1 MLEIEG
7 LHTFYGDSH
16 ILQGISFF
24 VRKGEVVT
32 LLGRNGMGKTT
43 TIKSIM
49 GLIRPRAGRILFKG
63 KDIIGLKPYAIA
75 QKGIGF
81 VPDDRRIFPSLTV
94 SENLNLPVKK
104 KAEVGWQLES
114 IYEFFPILKE
124 RNKHKGF
131 ELSGGEQQMLAIAR
145 ALRMKTE
152 LMLLDEPSEGLAPS
166 LIRAIE
172 TILLE
177 IKRAGITI
185 LLVEQNT
192 RFATRVADRH
202 YILSHGEI
210 VYGGDNDDFMKREGV
225 KKKYLGI

>member
-16 ILQGISFF
+16 ILQGISFL
-24 VRKGEVVT
+24 VKEGEVVT

-63 KDIIGLKPYAIA
+63 NDIIGLKPYEVA
-75 QKGIGF
+75 QRGIGF

-94 SENLNLPVKK
+94 LENLDLPVKK
-104 KAEVGWQLES
+104 KAEAGWQLES

-172 TILLE
+172 TILQE
-177 IKRAGITI
+177 IKRAGITV

-210 VYGGDNDDFMKREGV
+210 VYGGDNDDFMKREEV

>member
-24 VRKGEVVT
+24 VKEGEVVT

-49 GLIRPRAGRILFKG
+49 GLIRPRAGRILFKSNN
-63 KDIIGLKPYAIA
+63 IVGLKPYKIA

-94 SENLNLPVKK
+94 LENLNLPIRK
-104 KAEVGWQLES
+104 EVESGWQLES

-124 RNKHKGF
+124 RSKHKGF

-172 TILLE
+172 TILVE

-210 VYGGDNDDFMKREGV
+210 VYEGDNDDFAKREGV

>member
-24 VRKGEVVT
+24 VKEREVVT

-49 GLIRPRAGRILFKG
+49 GLIRPRAGRILFKSNN
-63 KDIIGLKPYAIA
+63 IVGLKPYKIA

-94 SENLNLPVKK
+94 LENLNLPARK
-104 KAEVGWQLES
+104 EVESGWQLES

-124 RNKHKGF
+124 RRKHKGF

-145 ALRMKTE
+145 TLRMRTE
-152 LMLLDEPSEGLAPS
+152 LILLDEPSEGLAPS

-202 YILSHGEI
+202 YILSHGKI
-210 VYGGDNDDFMKREGV
+210 VYEGDNDDFMKREEV

>member
-16 ILQGISFF
+16 ILQGISFL
-24 VRKGEVVT
+24 VKEGEVVT

-63 KDIIGLKPYAIA
+63 NDIIGLKPYEVA
-75 QKGIGF
+75 QRGIGF

-94 SENLNLPVKK
+94 LENLDLPVKK
-104 KAEVGWQLES
+104 KAEAGWQLES

-166 LIRAIE
+166 LIKAIE
-172 TILLE
+172 TILQE
-177 IKRAGITI
+177 IKRAGITV

-210 VYGGDNDDFMKREGV
+210 VYGGDNDDFMKRGEV

>member
-24 VRKGEVVT
+24 VKEREVVT

-49 GLIRPRAGRILFKG
+49 GLIRPRAGRILFKSNN
-63 KDIIGLKPYAIA
+63 IVGLKPYKIA

-94 SENLNLPVKK
+94 LENLNLPARK
-104 KAEVGWQLES
+104 EVESGWQLES

-124 RNKHKGF
+124 RRKHKGF

-145 ALRMKTE
+145 ALRMRTE
-152 LMLLDEPSEGLAPS
+152 LILLDEPSEGLAPS

-202 YILSHGEI
+202 YILSHGKI
-210 VYGGDNDDFMKREGV
+210 VYEGDNDDFMKREEV

>member
-24 VRKGEVVT
+24 VKEGEVAT

-49 GLIRPRAGRILFKG
+49 GLIRPRAGRILFKSNN
-63 KDIIGLKPYAIA
+63 IVGLKPYKIA

-94 SENLNLPVKK
+94 LENLNLPARK
-104 KAEVGWQLES
+104 EVESGWQLES

-124 RNKHKGF
+124 RSKHKGF

-145 ALRMKTE
+145 ALRMRTE
-152 LMLLDEPSEGLAPS
+152 LILLDEPSEGLAPS

-202 YILSHGEI
+202 YILSHGKI
-210 VYGGDNDDFMKREGV
+210 VYEGDNDDFMKREEV